1 LHCVPDYDIIP
12 SMINDAITVKGKMM
26 RCNQCEA
33 MMINGVF
40 CHETGCP
47 NSPLGCKRKCMN
59 CLVDFIVQD
68 KEHTDFCSDD
78 CKMEYWL

>member
-1 LHCVPDYDIIP
+1 
-12 SMINDAITVKGKMM
+12 M

-47 NSPLGCKRKCMN
+47 NAGSRYDAESDAWITQSRCRECGHKHDEGDECGC
-59 CLVDFIVQD
+59 
-68 KEHTDFCSDD
+68 TDEEQSRA
-78 CKMEYWL
+78 